1 MGRKKKEKNKNKLKI
16 LGGRVLFFL
25 ILVVIFVIASF
36 FIIKLVNKPAKEFV
50 VEKDTVSFEETA
62 DGVFVRE
69 ETVVV
74 GKNYENGMVQIV
86 SDNQKVAKDEQIF
99 RYYSNGE
106 EDILNKISDLK
117 QRINQSI
124 EDTGIYLYSSDIT
137 SLESSIDS
145 TINKLYKQNDISK
158 IDENMKLLEEYMD
171 KKTEI
176 MGNLSS
182 DDSEIKSLTN
192 EKNMLEQQLIAGSEI
207 MTAPKAG
214 VVSYRVD
221 GYEEMFKV
229 ENDDFSYVTEDL
241 LKQVNLKD
249 DSLILTNTERGKIV
263 DNFRAY
269 LAVEMSSEKALAAM
283 PGEKVQL
290 RLSSTD
296 VVDATIKQVNPVGQ
310 NKVII
315 IFAIKD
321 KITDYLMYRKIQ
333 VDIIWWEY
341 KGLKVSNSALVE
353 EGNNTYV
360 YRNKLG
366 TEEKI
371 LVKVLRQNDSF
382 SIVDNYT
389 NDELLEMG
397 YSEDSLKNRSQIKL
411 YDRIVI
417 KDK

>member
-1 MGRKKKEKNKNKLKI
+1 
-16 LGGRVLFFL
+16 
-25 ILVVIFVIASF
+25 
-36 FIIKLVNKPAKEFV
+36 
-50 VEKDTVSFEETA
+50 
-62 DGVFVRE
+62 
-69 ETVVV
+69 
-74 GKNYENGMVQIV
+74 
-86 SDNQKVAKDEQIF
+86 
-99 RYYSNGE
+99 
-106 EDILNKISDLK
+106 
-117 QRINQSI
+117 
-124 EDTGIYLYSSDIT
+124 
-137 SLESSIDS
+137 
-145 TINKLYKQNDISK
+145 
-158 IDENMKLLEEYMD
+158 
-171 KKTEI
+171 
-176 MGNLSS
+176 
-182 DDSEIKSLTN
+182 
-192 EKNMLEQQLIAGSEI
+192 
-207 MTAPKAG
+207 
-214 VVSYRVD
+214 
-221 GYEEMFKV
+221 MFKV

-296 VVDATIKQVNPVGQ
+296 VADATIKQVNPVGQ

>member
-1 MGRKKKEKNKNKLKI
+1 MNKSLDIILMVKK
-16 LGGRVLFFL
+16 
-25 ILVVIFVIASF
+25 IF
-36 FIIKLVNKPAKEFV
+36 
-50 VEKDTVSFEETA
+50 
-62 DGVFVRE
+62 
-69 ETVVV
+69 
-74 GKNYENGMVQIV
+74 
-86 SDNQKVAKDEQIF
+86 
-99 RYYSNGE
+99 
-106 EDILNKISDLK
+106 
-117 QRINQSI
+117 
-124 EDTGIYLYSSDIT
+124 YLYSSDIT